1 MADFDQF
8 YSDIWGARWPGL
20 KQALLQPEELVARKN
35 QFADLN
41 ENPPFEEIR
50 RAMPRGPNGLLAFYL
65 MDAGSIAA
73 AQALDVQDGDTVLDL
88 CAAPGGKSLILIEGL
103 KKSGEIL
110 LNDVS
115 ASRRERLKKVI
126 QQYVSQN
133 VRPRVRIT
141 GKDGGL
147 FSKSHPE
154 NFDRILV
161 DAPCSGERHLL
172 KSPEHLK
179 AWKPTVSPRLA
190 QRQYALV
197 SGAIEAL
204 KPGGRIVYS
213 TCSLSS
219 HENDAVIERILEKK
233 SDRVKLIPAG
243 VVDSTMVS
251 GESSDKLVEPT
262 KYGSLYLPDQSGFG
276 PLYWAILER
285 HA

>member
-8 YSDIWGARWPGL
+8 YSDIWGARWPEL
-20 KQALLQPEELVARKN
+20 KQSLLKPEELVARRN

-41 ENPPFEEIR
+41 ENPSLQEIR
-50 RAMPRGPNGLLAFYL
+50 KTVPRGPNGLLAFYL

-73 AQALDVQDGDTVLDL
+73 AQALEVQEGDLVLDL
-88 CAAPGGKSLILIEGL
+88 CAAPGGKSLILIESL
-103 KKSGEIL
+103 RNSGEIL

-126 QQYVSQN
+126 QQYVPQA

-154 NFDRILV
+154 AFDRILV

-172 KSPEHLK
+172 KSSEHLK
-179 AWKPTVSPRLA
+179 EWKPSVSPRLA

-204 KPGGRIVYS
+204 RPGGRIVYS

-219 HENDAVIERILEKK
+219 FENDAVVERILEKK
-233 SDRVKLIPAG
+233 SDRIRHIEVPTEKSLDG
-243 VVDSTMVS
+243 VEKTRF
-251 GESSDKLVEPT
+251 
-262 KYGSLYLPDQSGFG
+262 GSIFLPDRTGFG
-276 PLYWAILER
+276 PLYWSILER